1 MFIVDGKVTAF
12 DERASLITVKAHI
25 DDLDRFI
32 KCNATEARVGLVDSR
47 QMSHEQRKKVYA
59 LLSEIA
65 DWQGE
70 LPELLKKQMKLEFR
84 LKRLNGMVEDF
95 SLSDAPMELVT
106 DFIDY
111 LVEFIIEWN
120 VPTQK
125 PLYELCD
132 DIIKYEWHCLK
143 AKRCA
148 VCGKKAQLHHV
159 DAVGMSR
166 NRNKIDHIGMRCLP
180 LCATHHME
188 IHELGDERFC
198 DKYHLDASIKINEE
212 IVKLYKLGGKKEE
225 SYL

>member
-1 MFIVDGKVTAF
+1 MYILDGKVADYNEKNSTLTITARV
-12 DERASLITVKAHI
+12 DNI
-25 DDLDRFI
+25 DRFI
-32 KCNATEARVGLVDSR
+32 KCNPTEARVGLVDSR
-47 QMSHEQRKKVYA
+47 AMSNEQRKKVYA

-84 LKRLNGMVEDF
+84 LKRLNGMAEDF

-106 DFIDY
+106 DFIDF
-111 LVEFIIEWN
+111 LVEFVIEWN
-120 VPTQK
+120 VPTQN

-132 DIIKYEWHCLK
+132 DIIRYEWHCLR

-180 LCATHHME
+180 LCAVHHME

-212 IVKLYKLGGKKEE
+212 IAKLYKLGGKKEE

>member
-12 DERASLITVKAHI
+12 DEKRQILTVAAGI
-25 DDLDRFI
+25 DDIQRFI
-32 KCNATEARVGLVDSR
+32 RCNPKDARVGLVDSR
-47 QMSHEQRKKVYA
+47 TMSHEQRKKVYA

-84 LKRLNGMVEDF
+84 LKRLNGMAEDF

-106 DFIDY
+106 DFIDF
-111 LVEFIIEWN
+111 LVEFVIEWN
-120 VPTQK
+120 VPTKK

-132 DIIKYEWHCLK
+132 DIISYEWHCLK

-166 NRNKIDHIGMRCLP
+166 NRRKIDHIGMRCLP
-180 LCATHHME
+180 LCAAHHME
-188 IHELGDERFC
+188 IHELGNTRFC
-198 DKYHLDASIKINEE
+198 DKYHLDAEIKINEE

>member
-47 QMSHEQRKKVYA
+47 TMSHEQRKKVYA

-84 LKRLNGMVEDF
+84 LKRLNGMAEEF

-106 DFIDY
+106 DFIDF
-111 LVEFIIEWN
+111 LVEFVIEWN

-132 DIIKYEWHCLK
+132 DVIKYEWHCLR

-166 NRNKIDHIGMRCLP
+166 NRRKIDHIGMRCLP
-180 LCATHHME
+180 LCAAHHME

-198 DKYHLDASIKINEE
+198 EKYHLNASIKINEE
-212 IVKLYKLGGKKEE
+212 IAKLYKLGGKKEE

>member
-1 MFIVDGKVTAF
+1 MFIVDGKVTTF
-12 DERASLITVKAHI
+12 DEKRQILTVTADI
-25 DDLDRFI
+25 YDIQRFI
-32 KCNATEARVGLVDSR
+32 RCNPKEARVGLVDSR
-47 QMSHEQRKKVYA
+47 TMSHEQRKKVYA

-70 LPELLKKQMKLEFR
+70 LPELLKKQMKLDFR
-84 LKRLNGMVEDF
+84 LKRLNGMAEDF

-106 DFIDY
+106 DFIDF
-111 LVEFIIEWN
+111 LVQFVIEWN

-188 IHELGDERFC
+188 IHELGDGRFC

>member
-12 DERASLITVKAHI
+12 DEKRQILTVTAGI
-25 DDLDRFI
+25 DDLQRFI
-32 KCNATEARVGLVDSR
+32 RCNPKEARVGLVDSR
-47 QMSHEQRKKVYA
+47 TMSHEQRKKVYA

-84 LKRLNGMVEDF
+84 LKRLNGMAEDF

-111 LVEFIIEWN
+111 LVEFVIEWN

-132 DIIKYEWHCLK
+132 DIIRYEWHCLK

-180 LCATHHME
+180 LCAVHHME
-188 IHELGDERFC
+188 IHELGNDRFC
-198 DKYHLDASIKINEE
+198 DKYHLDSSIKINED
-212 IVKLYKLGGKKEE
+212 IVKWYHLGSKKQEA
-225 SYL
+225 YL

>member
-70 LPELLKKQMKLEFR
+70 LPELLKKQMKLDFR
-84 LKRLNGMVEDF
+84 LKRLNGMADDF

-111 LVEFIIEWN
+111 LVEFVIEWN

-132 DIIKYEWHCLK
+132 DIIRYEWHCLK

-180 LCATHHME
+180 LCAVHHME

-198 DKYHLDASIKINEE
+198 DKYHLDASIKINED
-212 IVKLYKLGGKKEE
+212 IVKWYHLGSKKQEA
-225 SYL
+225 YL